1 MLLNAMVLTLK
12 LRKMYNFES
21 FLIFRGSAYGAW
33 FVFVGGAIAFN
44 WTLVC
49 ELQTRFR
56 NSSRVFARD
65 SVM

>member
-33 FVFVGGAIAFN
+33 FVFVGGAIAF
-44 WTLVC
+44 
-49 ELQTRFR
+49 
-56 NSSRVFARD
+56 S
-65 SVM
+65 